1 MFNVEIF
8 YNTTFSY
15 KKIYLFNLLFQIR
28 PISIFILIWGK
39 AALAVTTA
47 AH

>member
-1 MFNVEIF
+1 MLNIFN
-8 YNTTFSY
+8 NTTLSY
-15 KKIYLFNLLFQIR
+15 KKVYLFNLLFQIR
-28 PISIFILIWGK
+28 PISIYILIWGK